1 MPTCILTLSEASGN
15 LSEADICTIRDIVAE
30 ELTSGARYL
39 DRHHISARTL
49 RSQRTHM
56 LGDIE
61 IEIQAQFFLRRFWNR
76 DHRAQRIASRVTR
89 EFEIACACWINMS
102 IVGYAR
108 VTPDGHS
115 YFSDKASGRRPQS
128 NDVPSR
134 SYVRRLLGN
143 LTGRR

>member
-1 MPTCILTLSEASGN
+1 MPTCIVTLSEVAHDLSDAN
-15 LSEADICTIRDIVAE
+15 LCTIRDIVAE

-39 DRHHISARTL
+39 DRNHISARVI
-49 RSQRTHM
+49 RSQRAHM

-61 IEIQAQFFLRRFWNR
+61 IEVQAQFFLRRFLNR

-102 IVGYAR
+102 LVGYAR

-115 YFSDKASGRRPQS
+115 YYSDKASGRRPESSPVVSQGL
-128 NDVPSR
+128 V
-134 SYVRRLLGN
+134 RLL
-143 LTGRR
+143 LDRFSRPR